1 MKTLRIKSSDG
12 IELCCESA
20 GSGTPALLFVHGW
33 SCNRHFFAQQFD
45 HFSANHECIALDLPG
60 HGQSGSGS
68 RVWSIDS
75 YAQDVAEVLAAA
87 VAGKAVLIGH
97 SMAGA
102 VVVEAARRAP
112 EKVAAVVLADTH
124 VFDYGHLDEATIQ
137 GIVAQMES
145 DLPAFIAGLV
155 NNTLPESAAPQLR
168 DWIQEQ
174 MACADPQVA
183 IPSLESLLRW
193 DALPSLKQLR
203 VLLYAINASTIN
215 ETARQRYRHILREH
229 LMPEAG
235 HFLQLE
241 DPQGFNRALQAI
253 LDEVKLHSQAS
264 TGSEV
269 VVV

>member
-1 MKTLRIKSSDG
+1 MKRLRVKSSDG
-12 IELCCESA
+12 IELACESA
-20 GSGTPALLFVHGW
+20 GSGAPALLFVHGW
-33 SCNRHFFAQQFD
+33 SCNRQFFAQQFN
-45 HFSANHECIALDLPG
+45 HFSAHHACIALDLPG
-60 HGQSGSGS
+60 HGQSGSGA
-68 RVWSIDS
+68 RVWSIDR
-75 YAQDVAEVLAAA
+75 YAQDVAEVLAAT

-102 VVVEAARRAP
+102 VVVEAARLAP

-137 GIVAQMES
+137 GIVAQMAS

-155 NNTLPESAAPQLR
+155 GNTLPASAPPQLR

-174 MACADPQVA
+174 MSCADPQVA

-193 DALPSLKQLR
+193 DALPAFEQLR
-203 VLLYAINASTIN
+203 VPLYAINASTIN
-215 ETARQRYRHILREH
+215 ETARQRYQHLLREH

-241 DPQGFNRALQAI
+241 NPQGFNRALQAI
-253 LDEVKLHSQAS
+253 LDEVSPLLAQAN
-264 TGSEV
+264 SEAV
-269 VVV
+269 I